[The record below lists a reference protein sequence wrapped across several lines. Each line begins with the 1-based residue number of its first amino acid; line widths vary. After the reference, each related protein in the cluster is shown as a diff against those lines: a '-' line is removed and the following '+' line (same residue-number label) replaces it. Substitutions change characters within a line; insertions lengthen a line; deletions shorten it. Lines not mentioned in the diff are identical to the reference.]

1 MRILPKSARE
11 TKTEFLE
18 NWIFLKAGKAK
29 TTIDS
34 HHVQIAHAIK
44 HYIKLGFDV
53 TEVEDIE
60 NAVKNLRDTSIGQM
74 NPNCYIQ
81 ARSLLN
87 IGDFI
92 NYSPIQIEQSSTI
105 TITKPTPQISMPLI
119 PQSFWF
125 VSIISSTGNT
135 NKSNCYSAHDM
146 LKKLNDMANKGEL
159 EFKIIL
165 RLETIQ
171 NWIASRYS
179 STCKCEM
186 ADIVLQRE
194 EQRH

>member
-1 MRILPKSARE
+1 MLLSKNRIGDENIQMDIIDEYFPLQPRWTLKENQKFEKKRE
-11 TKTEFLE
+11 VRM
-18 NWIFLKAGKAK
+18 AK
-29 TTIDS
+29 KI
-34 HHVQIAHAIK
+34 I
-44 HYIKLGFDV
+44 
-53 TEVEDIE
+53 
-60 NAVKNLRDTSIGQM
+60 
-74 NPNCYIQ
+74 
-81 ARSLLN
+81 SLLQA
-87 IGDFI
+87 F
-92 NYSPIQIEQSSTI
+92 
-105 TITKPTPQISMPLI
+105 
-119 PQSFWF
+119 FH
-125 VSIISSTGNT
+125 VGNT